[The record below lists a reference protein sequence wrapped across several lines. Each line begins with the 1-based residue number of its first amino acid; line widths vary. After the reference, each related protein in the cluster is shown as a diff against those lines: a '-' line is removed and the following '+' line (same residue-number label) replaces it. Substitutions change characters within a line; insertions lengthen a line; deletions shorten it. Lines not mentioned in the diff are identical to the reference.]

1 MSGASGR
8 QLHVPLDEQDAR
20 VADLAASLLDQ
31 SEAFLEQ
38 GLVPFAVGETG
49 AKKKMAKLIFQYPVI
64 RSSIA

>member
-1 MSGASGR
+1 VIPMSGAAGR

-20 VADLAASLLDQ
+20 VADLAASLLDK

-49 AKKKMAKLIFQYPVI
+49 AETKYRQKLYFNFLF
-64 RSSIA
+64 